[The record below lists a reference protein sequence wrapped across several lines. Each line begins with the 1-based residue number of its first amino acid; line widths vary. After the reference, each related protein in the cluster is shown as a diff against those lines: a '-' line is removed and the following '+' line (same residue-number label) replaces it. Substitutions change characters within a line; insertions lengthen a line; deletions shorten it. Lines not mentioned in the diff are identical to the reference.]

1 MALLSRRTDLNWQ
14 HKICLSKQV
23 PKHNIYSVMNNLI
36 DLERYPIDKLA
47 VPAGQQLVNQCIDDL
62 EHDGMFTLKGFMRR
76 DVIDEILP
84 EMLQKID
91 TESFTHA
98 RQHNIYFND
107 DLTGL
112 PADHPALARVET
124 VNHTLCGDQIAQPLL
139 DIYRWPALAA
149 FLARVMQKPNL
160 YPMDDPLACA
170 NVMGYFEGEGLNWH
184 FDRSEFTTT
193 LLLQPPRE
201 GGDFQY
207 RQALRSD
214 QDPNFDGIARLLRG
228 EDPEVAALQLGAG
241 DLNVFKG
248 KNTAHR
254 VSPPIGDLARVVTV
268 FTYYE
273 TPGRF
278 FSDEENLGFYG
289 RTNPAA

>member
-1 MALLSRRTDLNWQ
+1 
-14 HKICLSKQV
+14 
-23 PKHNIYSVMNNLI
+23 MNYHI
-36 DLERYPIDKLA
+36 DLERYPLHELDST
-47 VPAGQQLVNQCIDDL
+47 AGRQLVRQCVDDL
-62 EHDGMFTLKGFMRR
+62 ERNGMFTLQGFMRR
-76 DVIDEILP
+76 EVIDEILP
-84 EMLQKID
+84 EMLRKME

-107 DLTGL
+107 DLNDL
-112 PADHPALARVET
+112 PADHPAMARVET
-124 VNHTLCGDQIAQPLL
+124 INHTLCGDQLAAPLL
-139 DIYRWPALAA
+139 AIYRWPALAA

-193 LLLQPPRE
+193 LLLQSPRE

-207 RQALRSD
+207 RQGLRSD
-214 QDPNFDGIARLLRG
+214 GDPNYDVVARLLRG
-228 EDPEVAALQLGAG
+228 EDSEVSTLQLGAG

-254 VSPPIGDLARVVTV
+254 VSPPIGDRARVVTV

-289 RTNPAA
+289 RTNQAS